1 MGRARRVYALL
12 LAAALGLWMF
22 YWDYI
27 AYLLFAV
34 LAVVPLV
41 LWGIAWLTAACV
53 RIRFEEGQPLVLR
66 GQAGTFG
73 IRVQN
78 LCFFCAPSV
87 RLTVSLRHSLLG
99 TVRREVFVFPLD
111 GRSDQRLTADVCA
124 EHCGNV
130 ELCVEKAAI
139 YDFLGLTCAVRSFRK
154 REGARIRVCFFPE
167 TFPLEPALN
176 VQFREDPEG
185 QRYDPWRYGSDPS
198 QTVDYHEYRE
208 GEEMRRVHWKLSAKL
223 DRIMLRDLASPASN
237 PICIWVEKNC
247 PSGCGEHWARRMDA
261 VFTALVSVSIRLL
274 EQETVHGIRWYS
286 PAEERGIECEIRKR
300 EDLVV
305 ALRRIFGEDGYE
317 RPVLLEESSVAG
329 GAAMAGVIYGA
340 PGEAGAYLP
349 GLAELAVRTRVTACL
364 ICPPEEPPPPG
375 HTGDAQVTG
384 LSVVWL
390 REEDLE
396 GSLRE
401 ISF

>member
-22 YWDYI
+22 YWDYV
-27 AYLLFAV
+27 AYLLLAV
-34 LAVVPLV
+34 LAAVPLM
-41 LWGIAWLTAACV
+41 LWGLTWLTAACV
-53 RIRFEEGQPLVLR
+53 RIRFEEAQPLVLR

-73 IRVQN
+73 IRAQN
-78 LCFFCAPSV
+78 LCFFCAPAV
-87 RLTVSLRHSLLG
+87 RLTISLRHSPAG
-99 TVRREVFVFPLD
+99 ISRREVFVFPLD
-111 GRSDQRLTADVCA
+111 GRSDQRLTADICA
-124 EHCGNV
+124 EHCGNA
-130 ELCVEKAAI
+130 ELCLERVSV
-139 YDFLGLTCAVRSFRK
+139 YDFLGLTCAVRPLRK
-154 REGARIRVCFFPE
+154 QKSSRIRVCFFPE

-208 GEEMRRVHWKLSAKL
+208 GEEMKRVHWKLSAKL
-223 DRIMLRDLASPASN
+223 DRVMLRDLASPASN
-237 PICIWVEKNC
+237 PICIWVEKDC
-247 PSGCGEHWARRMDA
+247 PPGCGDGWAGRMDM
-261 VFTALVSVSIRLL
+261 VFSALVSVSMRLL
-274 EQETVHGIRWYS
+274 EQETAHGIRWYS
-286 PAEERGIECEIRKR
+286 PAEGHAVECEVRR
-300 EDLVV
+300 QEDLLA
-305 ALRRIFGEDGYE
+305 ALRRLFAEGGYE
-317 RPVLLEESSVAG
+317 RPLLLEEANASS

-349 GLAELAVRTRVTACL
+349 GLTELAVRTRVTACL
-364 ICPPEEPPPPG
+364 ICPPEGPPPPG